1 MNLIMK
7 HVGQLSKK
15 NIRQDSNGKIGDMVA
30 NVNTNAYYE
39 VCKVIPGN
47 DECIMIENPSEGQLF
62 ILKSIPSTS
71 DVAIRK
77 GFEPGQIIR
86 LSEFNDASTSGS
98 GFDSPLN
105 GKMNVVVV
113 HIIDDKTRTF
123 VATIVDSLDTDY
135 QLFGLILPLK
145 DGWYDGKGLAYAKSD
160 LDWVSNQLKEAMPAE
175 LALPIVVPTPEG
187 EIQAEWHKPKINAVL
202 TISLTDKTADWII
215 ARRDGGEDVVQI
227 RLDLS
232 QEHTLKA
239 ALAYLQAILATK

>member
-123 VATIVDSLDTDY
+123 VATIVDSSDTDY

-145 DGWYDGKGLAYAKSD
+145 DGWYDGKGSAYAKSD
-160 LDWVSNQLKEAMPAE
+160 LDWVSKLLKEAMPAE
-175 LALPIVVPTPEG
+175 LALPIVVPTPYG
-187 EIQAEWHKPKINAVL
+187 EIQLEWIKRNLIATL
-202 TISLTDKTADWII
+202 TINVKNKSAFWVVV
-215 ARRDGGEDVVQI
+215 RNDGHPNVTK
-227 RLDLS
+227 LDLS
-232 QEHTLKA
+232 LKDSFNVKEFFKS
-239 ALAYLQAILATK
+239 IEEDIK